1 MGRGRMSDIEESL
14 KRITSHNG
22 VMGVAVLD
30 DAGKLA
36 RYSLPQEMAE
46 KYGEQIF
53 MLQQIART
61 AVRDV
66 DPRGPDIP
74 AHRHQEIRNLGGAIL
89 GGSQVR
95 RDWCHE
101 GQGLH
106 PLCPPAQA
114 GPKRLMQTAR
124 QGFRYTSRRAK
135 DLSPRIGRGR
145 EKATVDGISY
155 ATHSPA
161 YFRPG

>member
-1 MGRGRMSDIEESL
+1 MGAEVGRRGRMSDIEESL

-53 MLQQIART
+53 MLQQSIART

-66 DPRGPDIP
+66 DPQNDLTYLRIDTK
-74 AHRHQEIRNLGGAIL
+74 RFEILVAPFWGEVKYGVTGATKDKGYTL
-89 GGSQVR
+89 FVLQR
-95 RDWCHE
+95 KP
-101 GQGLH
+101 GQNG
-106 PLCPPAQA
+106 
-114 GPKRLMQTAR
+114 
-124 QGFRYTSRRAK
+124 
-135 DLSPRIGRGR
+135 
-145 EKATVDGISY
+145 
-155 ATHSPA
+155 
-161 YFRPG
+161 